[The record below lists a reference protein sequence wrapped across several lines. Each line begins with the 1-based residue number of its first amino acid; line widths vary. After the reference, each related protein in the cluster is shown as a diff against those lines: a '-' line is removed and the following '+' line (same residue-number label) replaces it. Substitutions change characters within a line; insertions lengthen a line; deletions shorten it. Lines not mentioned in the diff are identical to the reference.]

1 MKKFTKNIAKEFK
14 HSFGRFIA
22 IMAIVALGVGFLI
35 GVMQATPDMKRSMD
49 IYYRENSAYDADVK
63 GTLGLTEADISAI
76 GALDEVEKVTPVIST
91 DALVSVGGAS
101 SVSGR
106 IIGRSFDDDSLNTLT
121 LEEGRFPAS
130 DAPGEAVVERS
141 NKYFEKTD
149 VGDTIS
155 IVTYGDYGD
164 VYAVT
169 EFTVVGIVSSP
180 DYYYRDARETTNI
193 GTGVV
198 GCVLY
203 VNPDAYDMSGGVF
216 GGLSALGHEAKY
228 TDCYIALKDSE
239 DYEMLTERY
248 KNFVLDTLP
257 AVESVG
263 TERCAS
269 LNGILSAA
277 GLSVRAEWYVL
288 DRAETNVSYI
298 SFEMNAEKVEDI
310 AGIFPVFFI
319 VVAALVALTSMTRMV
334 EEDRLQ
340 IGTFKALGYSGAK
353 IVSKYLLYCCLASF
367 IGCVA
372 GILIG
377 FSLLPTIFWQA
388 YATLYYLPRLSLL
401 FSPWFAVAVF
411 AVALA
416 GTALVTL
423 LACRASLK
431 EKPAA
436 LMQPKAPKPGK
447 RIFLERA
454 GFFWNRLKFK
464 WKATV
469 RNIFRYK
476 RNMILTI
483 VSVMGC
489 TALIL
494 TGFGLND
501 SVQAVTDLQYNKI
514 ILYDTTVEYAGEV
527 QQGGALESLL
537 SDHDHLSL
545 YGENGQI
552 VFGSGKNAAYE
563 SVDLYLVEDAQQFR
577 AFVDLHERKK
587 SAIINIDNAQPA
599 SDGALPVVLAENIA
613 VVYDVEQGDRLTYR
627 SGDTELSVYVYRICE
642 NYTGSYVYM
651 PKTAYEN
658 AVGTVSD
665 NTFFI
670 KAGVSSDGTEALA
683 EALLGDDSVNSVD
696 FSWST
701 IETFE
706 GLNSTM
712 GLVIAVLVIS
722 AGALAAIV
730 LYNLTNINIDERR
743 REIAT
748 LRVLGYKKYE
758 VAGYIY
764 RESAILT
771 IFGAL
776 LGLLVGFLL
785 HMFIVSRVN
794 SVMMM
799 FGKTIGWLSYLW
811 AFLLTI
817 AFAAIVY
824 AFMLIKLNRV
834 NMAESLKS
842 NE

>member
-1 MKKFTKNIAKEFK
+1 M
-14 HSFGRFIA
+14 
-22 IMAIVALGVGFLI
+22 
-35 GVMQATPDMKRSMD
+35 
-49 IYYRENSAYDADVK
+49 
-63 GTLGLTEADISAI
+63 
-76 GALDEVEKVTPVIST
+76 
-91 DALVSVGGAS
+91 
-101 SVSGR
+101 
-106 IIGRSFDDDSLNTLT
+106 
-121 LEEGRFPAS
+121 
-130 DAPGEAVVERS
+130 
-141 NKYFEKTD
+141 
-149 VGDTIS
+149 
-155 IVTYGDYGD
+155 
-164 VYAVT
+164 
-169 EFTVVGIVSSP
+169 
-180 DYYYRDARETTNI
+180 TN
-193 GTGVV
+193 
-198 GCVLY
+198 
-203 VNPDAYDMSGGVF
+203 
-216 GGLSALGHEAKY
+216 
-228 TDCYIALKDSE
+228 
-239 DYEMLTERY
+239 
-248 KNFVLDTLP
+248 
-257 AVESVG
+257 
-263 TERCAS
+263 
-269 LNGILSAA
+269 
-277 GLSVRAEWYVL
+277 
-288 DRAETNVSYI
+288 
-298 SFEMNAEKVEDI
+298 
-310 AGIFPVFFI
+310 
-319 VVAALVALTSMTRMV
+319 
-334 EEDRLQ
+334 
-340 IGTFKALGYSGAK
+340 
-353 IVSKYLLYCCLASF
+353 
-367 IGCVA
+367 
-372 GILIG
+372 
-377 FSLLPTIFWQA
+377 
-388 YATLYYLPRLSLL
+388 
-401 FSPWFAVAVF
+401 
-411 AVALA
+411 
-416 GTALVTL
+416 
-423 LACRASLK
+423 
-431 EKPAA
+431 
-436 LMQPKAPKPGK
+436 
-447 RIFLERA
+447 
-454 GFFWNRLKFK
+454 
-464 WKATV
+464 
-469 RNIFRYK
+469 
-476 RNMILTI
+476 
-483 VSVMGC
+483 
-489 TALIL
+489 
-494 TGFGLND
+494 
-501 SVQAVTDLQYNKI
+501 
-514 ILYDTTVEYAGEV
+514 
-527 QQGGALESLL
+527 
-537 SDHDHLSL
+537 
-545 YGENGQI
+545 
-552 VFGSGKNAAYE
+552 
-563 SVDLYLVEDAQQFR
+563 
-577 AFVDLHERKK
+577 RKK